1 MGAGRHVGRWL
12 LLGGGVLFLLA
23 FLVGGEHGLARY
35 ARMKGYEREL
45 TVRIA
50 ALRAGNHELAAEVR
64 RLEGDPVVIEGLARS
79 QLQMVRPGEV
89 VYLLPGVSGEGPR

>member
-1 MGAGRHVGRWL
+1 MAAGRHVGRWL
-12 LLGGGVLFLLA
+12 LLGGGMLFILA

-45 TVRIA
+45 IVRIA
-50 ALRAGNHELAAEVR
+50 ILRGGNQVLAAEVK

-89 VYLLPGVSGEGPR
+89 VFLLPGESGEGPR